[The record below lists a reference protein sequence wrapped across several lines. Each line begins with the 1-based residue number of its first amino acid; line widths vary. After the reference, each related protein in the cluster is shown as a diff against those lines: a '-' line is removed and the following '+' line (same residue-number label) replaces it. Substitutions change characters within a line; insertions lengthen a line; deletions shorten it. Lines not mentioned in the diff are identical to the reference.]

1 METKRRGA
9 AWVTSPLVLQVRN
22 LALGVA
28 ARRVLSDAGFTV
40 AAGDKVGL
48 VGRNGAGK
56 TSLLKVLA
64 GEDDAA
70 GGLVLRRG
78 TLGYVPQNPRPRAEA
93 ANTALS
99 HILSGRGLD
108 RAAARLAE
116 LHLVL
121 EHDHSPESIERYSAA
136 EERYRHDGGY
146 SSESDARRIASGL
159 GLRLDRVD
167 LPLGVLSGGERR
179 RVELARVLF
188 ADADLLLLDEPTN
201 HLDSNAKSWLMGF
214 LRDYRGAVIVVSH
227 DLVLLDAS
235 ITRVLH
241 LDSGRL
247 IEYRGTYSQYQV
259 ARRREEERLTSLAH
273 RQEAEIK
280 RLSLLAE
287 VMRRQTETR
296 ARQAKAICTRV
307 DRLKAARVTA
317 PRRERKVKITFPE
330 PPHSGRIALHCSGLA
345 KGYGGPLVFRDVSFE
360 VERQQR
366 LLVMGL
372 NGAGKTSLLR
382 ILAGESEANA
392 GSFRLGHGVSLGY
405 YAQEHEGI
413 RAGMTV
419 LAHMREQSD
428 AEERVLRALLGMFNL
443 TGDIARQDAG
453 TLSGGEKTKLA
464 LAQLVAGRHNLLLLD
479 EPTNN
484 LDPPSRTGVAR
495 ALAEWPGTMVIVS
508 HDPEF
513 VEALQPGRVP
523 FMPEG
528 RVDYWEGDPPEGVP
542 LAEGG
547 EGVRGGQGP
556 GGREAARPGGRTG

>member
-1 METKRRGA
+1 M
-9 AWVTSPLVLQVRN
+9 LQVRN
-22 LALGVA
+22 LAIDVV
-28 ARRVLSDAGFTV
+28 ARRVLSDAAFTV

-64 GEDDAA
+64 GENDAA
-70 GGLVLRRG
+70 AGVVLRRG

-93 ANTALS
+93 SHPALS
-99 HILSGRGLD
+99 RILSGRGLD
-108 RAAARLAE
+108 RAAERLAE
-116 LHLVL
+116 LHQRL
-121 EHDHSPESIERYSAA
+121 EDDHSLSAIERYSEA
-136 EERYRHDGGY
+136 EERYRLDGGY
-146 SSESDARRIASGL
+146 SGESEARRIASGL

-167 LPLGVLSGGERR
+167 LPLSVLSGGERR
-179 RVELARVLF
+179 RVEIARMLF
-188 ADADLLLLDEPTN
+188 ADPDLLLLDEPTN
-201 HLDSNAKSWLMGF
+201 HLDSDAKSWLMGF

-227 DLVLLDAS
+227 DLSLLDTS

-241 LDSGRL
+241 LDAGRL
-247 IEYRGTYSQYQV
+247 IEYRGTYSQYQA
-259 ARRREEERLTSLAH
+259 ARKREEKRLTSLAQ

-287 VMRRQTETR
+287 VMRRQTAVR
-296 ARQAKAICTRV
+296 ARQAHSIFTRV
-307 DRLKAARVTA
+307 ERMKAQKVVA
-317 PRRERKVKITFPE
+317 PRRERKVKISFPD
-330 PPHSGRIALHCSGLA
+330 PPHAGRLVLHCNRLA

-360 VERQQR
+360 VEREQR

-382 ILAGESEANA
+382 ILAGQSEANEGA
-392 GSFRLGHGVSLGY
+392 FRLGHGVSLGY

-413 RAGMTV
+413 RAGDSV
-419 LAHMREQSD
+419 LAHMREHSD
-428 AEERVLRALLGMFNL
+428 ADERTLRALLGMFGL

-464 LAQLVAGRHNLLLLD
+464 LAQLVAGKHNLLLLD

-484 LDPPSRTGVAR
+484 LDPPSRTGVAT
-495 ALAEWPGTMVIVS
+495 ALAAWPGTMVIVS

-513 VEALQPGRVP
+513 VEALKPGRVL

-528 RVDYWEGDPPEGVP
+528 RLDYWEEDFLDVVSM
-542 LAEGG
+542 A
-547 EGVRGGQGP
+547 
-556 GGREAARPGGRTG
+556 

>member
-1 METKRRGA
+1 MLTERRPTHPRNNC
-9 AWVTSPLVLQVRN
+9 VVLQVRN
-22 LALGVA
+22 LAIDVA
-28 ARRVLSDAGFTV
+28 ARRVLTDASFTV
-40 AAGDKVGL
+40 APGDKVGL

-70 GGLVLRRG
+70 AGVALRRG

-93 ANTALS
+93 AQSALA

-108 RAAARLAE
+108 RAALKLAE
-116 LHLVL
+116 LHRAL
-121 EHDHSPESIERYSAA
+121 EQDHSIANIERFSEA
-136 EERYRHDGGY
+136 EERYRLEGGY
-146 SSESDARRIASGL
+146 TGESDARRIVTGL
-159 GLRLDRVD
+159 GLRPDRVD
-167 LPLGVLSGGERR
+167 LPIGVLSGGERR

-201 HLDSNAKSWLMGF
+201 HLDSDAKAWLMDF

-227 DLVLLDAS
+227 DLALLDKS

-241 LDSGRL
+241 LDAGHMV
-247 IEYRGTYSQYQV
+247 EYRGTYSQYQA
-259 ARRREEERLTSLAH
+259 ARLLAEKRLSSLAQ

-287 VMRRQTETR
+287 VMRRQTEKRSRT
-296 ARQAKAICTRV
+296 AKSIFKRV
-307 DRLKAARVTA
+307 DRLKAEQVQA
-317 PRRERKVKITFPE
+317 PRRERKIKVRFPE
-330 PPHSGRIALHCSGLA
+330 PPHSGRVALTVTGLT
-345 KGYGGPLVFRDVSFE
+345 KGYGGPLVFRDVTFE

-382 ILAGESEANA
+382 ILAGQSEANA
-392 GSFRLGHGVSLGY
+392 GTFRLGHGVSLGY

-413 RAGMTV
+413 RSGSTV

-428 AEERVLRALLGMFNL
+428 ADEVALRALLGMFAL

-464 LAQLVAGRHNLLLLD
+464 LAQLVAGKHNLLLLD

-484 LDPPSRTGVAR
+484 LDPPSRTGVAK
-495 ALAEWPGTMVIVS
+495 ALAAWPGTMVIVS

-513 VEALQPGRVP
+513 VDALQPGRVL

-528 RVDYWEGDPPEGVP
+528 RVDYWEQDLLDVVS
-542 LAEGG
+542 LA
-547 EGVRGGQGP
+547 
-556 GGREAARPGGRTG
+556 

>member
-1 METKRRGA
+1 MRTKRPLARDVTFGA
-9 AWVTSPLVLQVRN
+9 VLQVRE
-22 LALGVA
+22 LAIDVA
-28 ARRVLSDAGFTV
+28 ARRVLADASFTV
-40 AAGDKVGL
+40 NAGDKVGL

-64 GEDDAA
+64 GENDSAA
-70 GGLVLRRG
+70 GVVLKRG
-78 TLGYVPQNPRPRAEA
+78 SLGYVPQNPRPRAEA
-93 ANTALS
+93 AASALS

-108 RAAARLAE
+108 RAATRLAE
-116 LHLVL
+116 LHRVL
-121 EHDHSPESIERYSAA
+121 EHDHSLAAIQRYSEA
-136 EERYRHDGGY
+136 EERFRHDGGY
-146 SSESDARRIASGL
+146 SGESEARRIVSGL

-179 RVELARVLF
+179 RVEIARVLF
-188 ADADLLLLDEPTN
+188 ADPDLLLLDEPTN
-201 HLDSNAKSWLMGF
+201 HLDSDAKAWLMDF
-214 LRDYRGAVIVVSH
+214 LRDYRGSVIVVSH

-241 LDSGRL
+241 LDAGRL

-259 ARRREEERLTSLAH
+259 ARRLEEKRLTSLAQ
-273 RQEAEIK
+273 RQEADIK

-287 VMRRQTETR
+287 VMRRQTEKR
-296 ARQAKAICTRV
+296 ARQAKSIFTRV
-307 DRLKAARVTA
+307 ERMKAARVTA
-317 PRRERKVKITFPE
+317 PRRERRVKISFPE
-330 PPHSGRIALHCSGLA
+330 PPHSGRVVLSVHGVA
-345 KGYGGPLVFRDVSFE
+345 KGYGGPQVFRDVSFE
-360 VERQQR
+360 VERRER

-382 ILAGESEANA
+382 ILAGQSVADA

-413 RAGMTV
+413 RAGNSV

-428 AEERVLRALLGMFNL
+428 AEERVLRALLGMFSL

-495 ALAEWPGTMVIVS
+495 ALAAWPGTMVIVS

-513 VEALQPGRVP
+513 VSALEPGRVL

-528 RVDYWEGDPPEGVP
+528 RLDYWEEDLLDVVSM
-542 LAEGG
+542 A
-547 EGVRGGQGP
+547 
-556 GGREAARPGGRTG
+556 

>member
-1 METKRRGA
+1 MWRR
-9 AWVTSPLVLQVRN
+9 VTIAGVLQVRN
-22 LALGVA
+22 LAIDVA
-28 ARRVLSDAGFTV
+28 ARRVLSDASFTV

-64 GEDDAA
+64 GEDDPAA
-70 GGLVLRRG
+70 GLVMRRG
-78 TLGYVPQNPRPRAEA
+78 SLGYVPQNPRPRAEA
-93 ANTALS
+93 SKTALS

-116 LHLVL
+116 LHGNL
-121 EHDHSPESIERYSAA
+121 EHDHSLANVERFSEA
-136 EERYRHDGGY
+136 EERYRMDGGY
-146 SSESDARRIASGL
+146 SSESDARRIGTGL
-159 GLRLDRVD
+159 GLRADRID
-167 LPLGVLSGGERR
+167 LQLSVLSGGERR

-201 HLDSNAKSWLMGF
+201 HLDSDAKSWLMDF
-214 LRDYRGAVIVVSH
+214 LRDNRGAVIVVSH
-227 DLVLLDAS
+227 DLVLLDSS

-241 LDSGRL
+241 LDAGRMF
-247 IEYRGTYSQYQV
+247 EYRGTYSQYQE
-259 ARRREEERLTSLAH
+259 ARRLEEKRLTSLAQ
-273 RQEAEIK
+273 RQESEIK
-280 RLSLLAE
+280 RLSVLAE
-287 VMRRQTETR
+287 VMRRQTEKR
-296 ARQAKAICTRV
+296 ARTAKSIFKRV
-307 DRLKAARVTA
+307 ERMKAEKVAA
-317 PRRERKVKITFPE
+317 PQRERKVKIRFPE
-330 PPHSGRIALHCSGLA
+330 PPHSGRVVLAATGLS

-360 VERQQR
+360 VERGQR
-366 LLVMGL
+366 LVVMGL

-382 ILAGESEANA
+382 ILAGQSEPNS

-413 RAGMTV
+413 RAGVPV
-419 LAHMREQSD
+419 LAHMREQSNED
-428 AEERVLRALLGMFNL
+428 ERVLRALLGSFSL

-513 VEALQPGRVP
+513 VEALRPARVL

-528 RVDYWEGDPPEGVP
+528 RVDYWEEDLLDVVS
-542 LAEGG
+542 LA
-547 EGVRGGQGP
+547 
-556 GGREAARPGGRTG
+556 

>member
-9 AWVTSPLVLQVRN
+9 AWVTSPLVLQVRG
-22 LALGVA
+22 LAIDVA

-116 LHLVL
+116 LHRVL

-167 LPLGVLSGGERR
+167 LPLSVLSGGERR

-188 ADADLLLLDEPTN
+188 ADAELLLLDEPTN
-201 HLDSNAKSWLMGF
+201 HLDSSAKSWLMGF

-227 DLVLLDAS
+227 DLALLDAS

-241 LDSGRL
+241 LDAGRL
-247 IEYRGTYSQYQV
+247 IEYRGTYSQYQA
-259 ARRREEERLTSLAH
+259 ARVLEEKRLTSLAH
-273 RQEAEIK
+273 RQEAEIE

-287 VMRRQTETR
+287 VMRRQTAKR
-296 ARQAKAICTRV
+296 AKQAKSIVTRV
-307 DRLKAARVTA
+307 ERIKAARVVA
-317 PRRERKVKITFPE
+317 PRRERKVKISFPA
-330 PPHSGRIALHCSGLA
+330 PPHSGRIVMQCSGLA
-345 KGYGGPLVFRDVSFE
+345 KGYGGPLVFRDVTFE
-360 VERQQR
+360 VERHDR

-382 ILAGESEANA
+382 ILAGESAADE

-413 RAGMTV
+413 RPGVPV
-419 LAHMREQSD
+419 LAHMREQAPD
-428 AEERVLRALLGMFNL
+428 AEERVLRALLGMFSL
-443 TGDIARQDAG
+443 TGDVARQDAG

-495 ALAEWPGTMVIVS
+495 ALAAWPGTMVIVS

-513 VEALQPGRVP
+513 VEALQPGRVL

-528 RVDYWEGDPPEGVP
+528 RVDYWEEDLLDVVSM
-542 LAEGG
+542 A
-547 EGVRGGQGP
+547 
-556 GGREAARPGGRTG
+556 

>member
-1 METKRRGA
+1 M
-9 AWVTSPLVLQVRN
+9 LQVRN
-22 LALGVA
+22 LAIDVA
-28 ARRVLSDAGFTV
+28 ARRVLSDASFTV
-40 AAGDKVGL
+40 GAGDKVGL

-64 GEDDAA
+64 GDDDAA
-70 GGLVLRRG
+70 GGIVLRRG

-93 ANTALS
+93 AAGLAQGASITYTALS

-116 LHLVL
+116 LHRGL
-121 EHDHSPESIERYSAA
+121 EHDHSLASIELYSTA
-136 EERYRHDGGY
+136 EERYRLDGGY
-146 SSESDARRIASGL
+146 SSESDARRLATGL

-167 LPLGVLSGGERR
+167 LPLSVLSGGERR

-201 HLDSNAKSWLMGF
+201 HLDSDAKTWLMDF

-227 DLVLLDAS
+227 DLGLLDTS

-241 LDSGRL
+241 LDAGRL
-247 IEYRGTYSQYQV
+247 IEYRGTYSQYQQ
-259 ARRREEERLTSLAH
+259 ARRLEEKRLTSLAH

-287 VMRRQTETR
+287 VMRRQTEKR
-296 ARQAKAICTRV
+296 AKQAKSIFTRV
-307 DRLKAARVTA
+307 ERMKSQRVVA
-317 PRRERKVKITFPE
+317 PRRERKMKISFPE
-330 PPHSGRIALHCSGLA
+330 PPHSGRVVLGANGLA
-345 KGYGGPLVFRDVSFE
+345 KGYGGPLVFRDVTFE
-360 VERQQR
+360 VERHQR

-382 ILAGESEANA
+382 ILAGQSEPNA

-413 RAGMTV
+413 RAGVSV

-428 AEERVLRALLGMFNL
+428 AEERMLRALLGMFGL
-443 TGDIARQDAG
+443 SGDIARQDAG

-508 HDPEF
+508 HDREF
-513 VEALQPGRVP
+513 VASLRPGRVL

-528 RVDYWEGDPPEGVP
+528 RVDYWEEDLLDVVSM
-542 LAEGG
+542 A
-547 EGVRGGQGP
+547 
-556 GGREAARPGGRTG
+556 

>member
-1 METKRRGA
+1 MQTKRRGA
-9 AWVTSPLVLQVRN
+9 AWVTSPFVLQVRN
-22 LALGVA
+22 LAIDVA
-28 ARRVLSDAGFTV
+28 ARRVLSDASFTV

-48 VGRNGAGK
+48 VGRNGVGK

-64 GEDDAA
+64 EENDPAA
-70 GGLVLRRG
+70 GLVLRRG

-93 ANTALS
+93 AQTALS

-108 RAAARLAE
+108 KAAARLQE
-116 LHLVL
+116 LHRQL
-121 EHDHSPESIERYSAA
+121 EADHSSATVERFSEA
-136 EERYRHDGGY
+136 EERFRLDGGY
-146 SSESDARRIASGL
+146 SGESDARRIATGL
-159 GLRLDRVD
+159 GLKPDRVD
-167 LPLGVLSGGERR
+167 LALGVLSGGERR

-188 ADADLLLLDEPTN
+188 AEPDLILLDEPTN
-201 HLDSNAKSWLMGF
+201 HLDSNAKAWLMDF
-214 LRDYRGAVIVVSH
+214 LRDNRAAVIVVSH
-227 DLVLLDAS
+227 DLGLLDAA

-241 LDSGRL
+241 LDAGRMV
-247 IEYRGTYSQYQV
+247 EYRGTYSQYKA
-259 ARRREEERLTSLAH
+259 ARALEEKRLTSLAV
-273 RQEAEIK
+273 RQEAEIT
-280 RLSLLAE
+280 RLSVLAE
-287 VMRRQTETR
+287 VMRRQT
-296 ARQAKAICTRV
+296 
-307 DRLKAARVTA
+307 
-317 PRRERKVKITFPE
+317 KVKVQFPD
-330 PPHSGRIALHCSGLA
+330 PPHGGRVAVTVEKLA

-360 VERQQR
+360 VERGQR

-382 ILAGESEANA
+382 ILASQSQATS
-392 GSFRLGHGVSLGY
+392 GSFRLGHNASLGY

-413 RAGMTV
+413 RAGVTV

-428 AEERVLRALLGMFNL
+428 AEERVLRALLGSFSL

-484 LDPPSRTGVAR
+484 LDPPSRTGVAH

-513 VEALQPGRVP
+513 VEALRPGRVL

-528 RVDYWEGDPPEGVP
+528 RLDYWEEDLLDVVS
-542 LAEGG
+542 LA
-547 EGVRGGQGP
+547 
-556 GGREAARPGGRTG
+556 

>member
-1 METKRRGA
+1 
-9 AWVTSPLVLQVRN
+9 VLQVRN
-22 LALGVA
+22 LAIDVV
-28 ARRVLSDAGFTV
+28 ARRVLSDASFTV
-40 AAGDKVGL
+40 APGDKVGL

-64 GEDDAA
+64 GDDDAA
-70 GGLVLRRG
+70 AGVVLRRG
-78 TLGYVPQNPRPRAEA
+78 TLGYVPQNPRPRGDTSH
-93 ANTALS
+93 TALA

-108 RAAARLAE
+108 ATAHQLAE
-116 LHLVL
+116 LHKQL
-121 EHDHSPESIERYSAA
+121 EHDHSPATIQRYSET
-136 EERYRHDGGY
+136 EERYRLAGGY
-146 SSESDARRIASGL
+146 SGESDARKIATGL
-159 GLRLDRVD
+159 GLRPDRVD
-167 LPLGVLSGGERR
+167 LALSVLSGGERR

-188 ADADLLLLDEPTN
+188 AGADLLLLDEPTN
-201 HLDSNAKSWLMGF
+201 HLDTDAKTWLMDF

-227 DLVLLDAS
+227 DLGLLDSS

-241 LDSGRL
+241 LDAGKL
-247 IEYRGTYSQYQV
+247 IEYRGTYSQYQA
-259 ARRREEERLTSLAH
+259 ARKREEKRLASLAQ

-287 VMRRQTETR
+287 VMRRQTQKR
-296 ARQAKAICTRV
+296 AKQAHAIFSRVERMKAQKV
-307 DRLKAARVTA
+307 VA

-330 PPHSGRIALHCSGLA
+330 PPHSGRLVLHVNGLA

-360 VERQQR
+360 VERHER

-382 ILAGESEANA
+382 IIAGESEPNA
-392 GSFRLGHGVSLGY
+392 GTFRLGHGASLGY

-413 RAGMTV
+413 RGGRTV
-419 LAHMREQSD
+419 LEHMRDQSD
-428 AEERVLRALLGMFNL
+428 AEERALRSLLGMFGL

-464 LAQLVAGRHNLLLLD
+464 LAQLVAGKHNLLLLD

-484 LDPPSRTGVAR
+484 LDPPSRTGVAT
-495 ALAEWPGTMVIVS
+495 ALAAWPGTMVIVS

-513 VEALQPGRVP
+513 VEALHPGRVL

-528 RVDYWEGDPPEGVP
+528 RLDYWEEDFLDVVSM
-542 LAEGG
+542 A
-547 EGVRGGQGP
+547 
-556 GGREAARPGGRTG
+556 

>member
-1 METKRRGA
+1 MIQARA
-9 AWVTSPLVLQVRN
+9 
-22 LALGVA
+22 LAIDVA
-28 ARRVLSDAGFTV
+28 ARRVLAEASFAV
-40 AAGDKVGL
+40 AIGDKVGL

-70 GGLVLRRG
+70 GGIVLRRG
-78 TLGYVPQNPRPRAEA
+78 TLGYVPQNPQPRSEA
-93 ANTALS
+93 AHTALS

-108 RAAARLAE
+108 QAAARLAD
-116 LHLVL
+116 LHREL
-121 EHDHSPESIERYSAA
+121 EHDHSQASIESYSEA

-146 SSESDARRIASGL
+146 SGESEARRIAGGL
-159 GLRLDRVD
+159 GLRQDRVD
-167 LPLGVLSGGERR
+167 LPLSVLSGGERR

-201 HLDSNAKSWLMGF
+201 HLDSDAKAWLMDF
-214 LRDYRGAVIVVSH
+214 LREYRSAVIVVSH
-227 DLVLLDAS
+227 DLGLLDAS

-241 LDSGRL
+241 LDAGRL
-247 IEYRGTYSQYQV
+247 IEYRGTYSQYQA
-259 ARRREEERLTSLAH
+259 ARRREEKRLTSLAH
-273 RQEAEIK
+273 RQEAEIQ
-280 RLSLLAE
+280 RLSVLAE
-287 VMRRQTETR
+287 VMRRQTAKR
-296 ARQAKAICTRV
+296 AKQAHAIFSRV
-307 DRLKAARVTA
+307 DRLKAQRVTA
-317 PRRERKVKITFPE
+317 PRRERKMKISFPE
-330 PPHSGRIALHCSGLA
+330 PPHSGRIVLHSSGLA

-360 VERQQR
+360 VERHER

-382 ILAGESEANA
+382 ILAGESDPNA

-413 RAGMTV
+413 RAGVTV
-419 LAHMREQSD
+419 LAHMREQSE
-428 AEERVLRALLGMFNL
+428 AEERVLRALLGMFGL

-464 LAQLVAGRHNLLLLD
+464 LAHLVAGRHNLLLLD

-495 ALAEWPGTMVIVS
+495 ALAEWPGTMVLVS
-508 HDPEF
+508 HDTEF
-513 VEALQPGRVP
+513 VEALQPGRVL

-528 RVDYWEGDPPEGVP
+528 RLDYWEEYLLDVVSM
-542 LAEGG
+542 A
-547 EGVRGGQGP
+547 
-556 GGREAARPGGRTG
+556 